1 MRLFLLLFFTL
12 IHVNLLCLK
21 KYDSLETHIVRNTG
35 KEKKKKKNKMRNKK
49 RIKAIKSKVRR
60 DCRIEKEFPFR
71 LIFLQHKIITSS
83 IFQND

>member
-71 LIFLQHKIITSS
+71 LIFFFNIK
-83 IFQND
+83 